1 VNRSHFLIHFP
12 SFRLLCLVAWLFA
25 ASAWAQAARYSFSTD
40 GSEVTD
46 AQTGL
51 IWRRC
56 SEGQTWDLATTTCTG
71 TVTTYTHEG
80 ALTQAKTQAG
90 WRLPNVKELSSLVD
104 KSRVSPSIDMTAFPG
119 TPSNYFWSSSPYAG
133 NASYA
138 WFVYF
143 YYGLVIS
150 NLRTFNLHVR
160 LVR

>member
-1 VNRSHFLIHFP
+1 MNRSFIHFP
-12 SFRLLCLVAWLFA
+12 SVCLVSLLVWLCA
-25 ASAWAQAARYSFSTD
+25 APVWAQAARYSFSSD

-71 TVTTYTHEG
+71 TVATYTHEA
-80 ALTQAKTQAG
+80 ALAQAKTQPG

-104 KSRVSPSIDMTAFPG
+104 KSRVSPSIDVTAFPG
-119 TPSNYFWSSSPYAG
+119 TPSAYFWSSSPYAG
-133 NASYA
+133 IASVA
-138 WFVYF
+138 WVVNFSVGSVDYN
-143 YYGLVIS
+143 Y
-150 NLRTFNLHVR
+150 RTFSYYLR